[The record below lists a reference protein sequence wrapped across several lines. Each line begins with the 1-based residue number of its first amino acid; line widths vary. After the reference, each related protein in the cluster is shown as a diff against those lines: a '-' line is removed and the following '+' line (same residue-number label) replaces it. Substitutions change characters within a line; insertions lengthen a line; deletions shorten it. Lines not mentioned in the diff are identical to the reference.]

1 MIQEFKIKILLLV
14 SCLIRIWDNFSR
26 RVSINPQNRMGKIMQ
41 VTIKVMGANSRRIS
55 KGSFKGREG
64 FHPQI
69 NMEPLGSKDIH
80 LLNMEAPRTLE
91 CHRVNLINHHS
102 MEVNLNGEDL
112 MQISNSNL
120 HQWVNLK
127 ALEDF
132 PTHNLIP
139 TLQTSITSLQTGS
152 LKFSKSVKVH

>member
-1 MIQEFKIKILLLV
+1 
-14 SCLIRIWDNFSR
+14 
-26 RVSINPQNRMGKIMQ
+26 
-41 VTIKVMGANSRRIS
+41 
-55 KGSFKGREG
+55 
-64 FHPQI
+64 
-69 NMEPLGSKDIH
+69 
-80 LLNMEAPRTLE
+80 
-91 CHRVNLINHHS
+91 